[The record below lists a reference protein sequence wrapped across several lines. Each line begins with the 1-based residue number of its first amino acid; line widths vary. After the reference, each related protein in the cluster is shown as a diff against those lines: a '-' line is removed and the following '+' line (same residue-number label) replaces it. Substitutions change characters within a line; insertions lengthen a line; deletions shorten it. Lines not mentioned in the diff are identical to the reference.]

1 MFARLCRLVLLIALF
16 QTAVAPLSRAEAP
29 FSFDTTPGK
38 LPKTIVPKNYSLRIE
53 PNLTNFTTHGTL
65 LIDVEVLK
73 PTRKIVLNALDLEV
87 TKALLGGSS
96 STLPLAKPEA
106 RDVTPSPGGE
116 GRGEGELYLTKKDW
130 VFLSPKL
137 DTNTQTLALELP
149 SKIPAGKHKLY
160 LEFTGH
166 LREQEQGLFYVKY
179 NSPSGKKIMLA
190 SQMEATDAR
199 RMFPCWDE
207 PVFRA
212 SVDLTVVLPA
222 KFKAVSNM
230 PIEKERA
237 LSGDLKETRFA
248 RTPPMASYLV
258 VLVAG
263 ELEEIADQ
271 SEGIQIRVITT
282 EGKKEQGRYA
292 LDATKKLLAYYNQ
305 YFGIKYP
312 LPKLDQIAIP
322 GGFDGAMENWG
333 GITYNES
340 MLLFDPGT
348 SSQQTKR
355 DIFITVAHEMA
366 HQWFGDLVTMGW
378 WNNLWLNEGLA
389 TWMET
394 KATDHFNPDW
404 QVLLS
409 ANADRSQ
416 VMSGDARSTT
426 HAIQQAVNSESDASD
441 AFDEI
446 TYQKGGAFLRMF
458 EDYLGPENFR
468 RGIHRYLSAHRYSSA
483 TTADLWDALQKTSG
497 KPISQIASGWTEQP
511 GLPVVKVKSTCAN
524 NTQTISLEQER
535 FTVQNP
541 HAKPLFWQIPVSLL
555 KMSPRPSTSRL
566 LLARKPGS
574 AEFPDC
580 FTPVKVN
587 ADDVG
592 YYRVEYEPAA
602 FQSIV
607 ARIGELSPADRLNL
621 LNDSWAM
628 VEASRASI
636 TNYLSLADSLRTDH
650 TYALWDQMLTTFYV
664 LDRLEIG
671 RPDRDAL
678 RAYMRLL
685 LRQQFERLGW
695 NAKPG
700 DSVNDTLLRAKIIG
714 ALGYFGDNAVITEAK
729 ARFQSFHAH
738 HDSLPPDL
746 RPPVFAIVGRYADK
760 KTWEEIHSLARDAKG
775 SEERVLFYQS
785 LAAALDLDLAR
796 LTLAIS
802 LTDETI
808 PHEAADLVSEV
819 AHGSER
825 PEVALDFAKEH
836 LDALLSKV
844 DAFARNEYLPSIYS
858 AFSDEDRATELEKL
872 VKSKIPEDAITK
884 AAETAE
890 KIRFRADL
898 KRRVL
903 PALHEWLR
911 LHLPP

>member
-1 MFARLCRLVLLIALF
+1 MFARLCRLILLIALF
-16 QTAVAPLSRAEAP
+16 QTAVAPFSRAECP

-38 LPKTIVPKNYSLRIE
+38 LPKTIVPKNYSLRLE
-53 PNLTNFTTHGTL
+53 PDLTNLTTRGTL

-87 TKALLGGSS
+87 TKAFLGGNS
-96 STLPLAKPEA
+96 STLPVKSPDADA
-106 RDVTPSPGGE
+106 VSPSPKGE
-116 GRGEGELYLTKKDW
+116 GRGEGEHDFRIKGWVALT
-130 VFLSPKL
+130 PKTV
-137 DTNTQTLALELP
+137 TNQQTLTLELP
-149 SKIPAGKHKLY
+149 SKIPTGKHKLY

-237 LSGDLKETRFA
+237 LSNNLKETRFA

-258 VLVAG
+258 VLAAG
-263 ELEEIADQ
+263 EFEEITDRA
-271 SEGIQIRVITT
+271 EGVQIRVITT

-292 LDATKKLLAYYNQ
+292 LDATKKLLTYYNQ

-312 LPKLDQIAIP
+312 LPKLDQIAVP

-340 MLLFDPGT
+340 ILLFDPKT

-378 WNNLWLNEGLA
+378 WNDLWLNEGFA

-404 QVLLS
+404 QVLLG

-426 HAIQQAVNSESDASD
+426 HAIQQAVNSESDAND

-458 EDYLGPENFR
+458 EDYLGPEDFR
-468 RGIHRYLSAHRYSSA
+468 RGIRRYLLSHRYSNA
-483 TTADLWDALQKTSG
+483 TTADLWAALQKASG
-497 KPISQIASGWTEQP
+497 KPVDQIAPGWTEQP
-511 GLPVVKVKSTCAN
+511 GLPVVKVKSSCSN
-524 NTQTISLEQER
+524 NTETISLKQER
-535 FTVQNP
+535 FTVQDP
-541 HAKPLFWQIPVSLL
+541 HAEPLFWQIPVSLL
-555 KMSPRPSTSRL
+555 KMSPHPSVSRL
-566 LLARKPGS
+566 LLSRKPGT
-574 AEFPDC
+574 AGFPDC
-580 FTPVKVN
+580 STPVKVN
-587 ADDVG
+587 AGDVG
-592 YYRVEYEPAA
+592 YYRVEYEPAV

-607 ARIGELSPADRLNL
+607 AHIGELSPADRLNL

-628 VEASRASI
+628 GEANRSPI
-636 TNYLSLADSLRTDH
+636 TDYLSLADSLRTDN
-650 TYALWDQMLTTFYV
+650 TYALWDQMLTTFST

-671 RPDRDAL
+671 NPDRNAL
-678 RAYMRLL
+678 RAYLRLL
-685 LRQQFERLGW
+685 LRPQFERLGW
-695 NAKPG
+695 NAKAT
-700 DSVNDTLLRAKIIG
+700 DSPNDALLRAKIIG
-714 ALGYFGDNAVITEAK
+714 ALGYYGDPAVIHEAK
-729 ARFQSFHAH
+729 DRFKSFLAN

-760 KTWEEIHSLARDAKG
+760 ATWDEIHSLARDAKG
-775 SEERVLFYQS
+775 SEERILFYQS
-785 LAAALDLDLAR
+785 LASALDVDLAR
-796 LTLAIS
+796 LALAIS

-808 PHEAADLVSEV
+808 PHEAADLVSQV

-825 PEVALDFAKEH
+825 PELALDFAKEH
-836 LDALLSKV
+836 LDALLAKV

-858 AFSDEDRATELEKL
+858 AFSDEDRATDLEKL

-903 PALHEWLR
+903 PALREWLR
-911 LHLPP
+911 SHLPP